1 MTVDTRTDGAVERAM
16 RIPFNR
22 PSLQGREIEYIRD
35 AVERGHTSAEGPFS
49 ARVATLLREELDA
62 QDVLLT
68 TSCTAA
74 LEMSALLL
82 GVGPRDTVVV
92 PSFGFVT
99 TALAFAR
106 AGARILFCDIE
117 EHTLGLDPSCLADIM
132 DDSVRAV
139 VPIHYAGVG
148 CDVEGIEQVLDRW
161 PRAELVEDNAH
172 GLCGRYRG
180 RPLGGFGRF
189 STLSFHETKNFIC
202 GEGGALVVNREADV
216 PRAHVVYHKGTN
228 RREFLLGDV
237 DKYTWQDTGSS
248 FGLADVLAAYLWGQL
263 EERDKILSKRRA
275 AFDRYRHMLEP
286 HAQRHGYTLP
296 TIPPDREQAYHMFYV
311 LLPDPETRDR
321 VLSGM
326 RDRGVLATFHFVPLH
341 DSPGGRRFAA
351 RDLRCPVSERISARL
366 LRLPFY
372 TDITDA
378 EAAEVV
384 EAFLAALEARPRS
397 RTQTASTPTAAST
410 TIGTSAGAR

>member
-1 MTVDTRTDGAVERAM
+1 VSATTQTDGAIGSRV

-22 PSLQGREIEYIRD
+22 PSLQGREIEYIRT
-35 AVERGHTSAEGPFS
+35 AVEHGHTSAEGPFS
-49 ARVATLLREELDA
+49 TRVASMLRDELDA
-62 QDVLLT
+62 CDVLLT

-74 LEMSALLL
+74 LEMSALLV
-82 GVGPRDTVVV
+82 GVGPGDTVVV

-106 AGARILFCDIE
+106 AGARIVFGDIE
-117 EHTLGLDPSCLADIM
+117 ERTLGLDPGRLAEIM

-148 CDVEGIEQVLDRW
+148 CDVEGIRRVLERW
-161 PRAELVEDNAH
+161 PRAALVEDNAH
-172 GLCGRYRG
+172 GLFGRYRG
-180 RPLGGFGRF
+180 RPLGSFGRF

-202 GEGGALVVNREADV
+202 GEGGALVVNRENDV
-216 PRAHVVYHKGTN
+216 RRANVVYHKGTN
-228 RREFLLGDV
+228 RREFLLGEV

-248 FGLADVLAAYLWGQL
+248 FGLADVLAAYLCAQL
-263 EERDKILSKRRA
+263 EERDKVLAKRRA
-275 AFDRYRHMLEP
+275 AFDRYMRMLRP
-286 HAQRHGYTLP
+286 GAAHYGYTLP
-296 TIPPDREQAYHMFYV
+296 TVPPDRDQAFHMFYV
-311 LLPDPETRDR
+311 LLPDARTRDR

-326 RDRGVLATFHFVPLH
+326 RTRGVHATFHFVPLH

-351 RDLRCPVSERISARL
+351 RELSCPVSEHVSRRL

-378 EAAEVV
+378 EVDEVV
-384 EAFLAALEARPRS
+384 ASFLAALRP
-397 RTQTASTPTAAST
+397 
-410 TIGTSAGAR
+410 